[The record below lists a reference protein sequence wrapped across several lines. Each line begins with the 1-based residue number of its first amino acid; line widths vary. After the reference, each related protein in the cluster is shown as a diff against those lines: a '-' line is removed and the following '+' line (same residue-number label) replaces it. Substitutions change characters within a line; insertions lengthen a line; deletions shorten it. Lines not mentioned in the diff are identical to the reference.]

1 MAPQIDNNEPQNMQ
15 ELLDSVE
22 FKVLRRGEIV
32 EGTVMR
38 VDSDGL
44 FVNIGHKEEGF
55 VPPNEMRTLSAE
67 ESDRLVEGDTLITF
81 VLRAESADGP
91 ILSVDRARGE
101 EGWREIQKHMEADE
115 PVEGQIIGFNR
126 GGCILEVENVQGFV
140 PMSQLMT
147 ISRDRFQVD
156 DSAGEE
162 GGGELSNSD
171 LIGNTLTVKVLEV
184 NRSRNRAIFSE
195 RAAMQEQ
202 RDEQKAELIEKLE
215 EGEIRKGK
223 VTGLSNFGAFVDLGG
238 ADGLIHISE
247 MSWSMVRS
255 PEDIVSIGQEIDV
268 YILKIDRE
276 SMKIALSLRRLEPEP
291 WETIHERYNVG
302 DIVDARIT
310 KLANFGAFA
319 RLEDSIEGLIHITE
333 LSAAVV
339 TNPSEV
345 VSEGEVRKV
354 KILRIEADRK
364 RLGLSMRQAEEGFVE
379 EVHVVESPESVNPTS
394 EDPLESTEPV
404 GEADPEDPEQ
414 QEQE

>member
-202 RDEQKAELIEKLE
+202 RDEQKAELIQKLE

-255 PEDIVSIGQEIDV
+255 PEDI
-268 YILKIDRE
+268 
-276 SMKIALSLRRLEPEP
+276 
-291 WETIHERYNVG
+291 
-302 DIVDARIT
+302 
-310 KLANFGAFA
+310 
-319 RLEDSIEGLIHITE
+319 DSI
-333 LSAAVV
+333 
-339 TNPSEV
+339 
-345 VSEGEVRKV
+345 
-354 KILRIEADRK
+354 
-364 RLGLSMRQAEEGFVE
+364 
-379 EVHVVESPESVNPTS
+379 
-394 EDPLESTEPV
+394 
-404 GEADPEDPEQ
+404 
-414 QEQE
+414 